1 MPFSWYSLQRVSSTI
16 FEVDVRPSQRV
27 LNRARDQNLTRSSLR
42 SYAGTSVDRDTANR
56 VSNRFTFA
64 QVKPGSDLNTE
75 LTN

>member
-1 MPFSWYSLQRVSSTI
+1 MSSTI
-16 FEVDVRPSQRV
+16 FEADVRASKGV
-27 LNRARDQNLTRSSLR
+27 LNRTRDQNLTCSGLR

-56 VSNRFTFA
+56 VSSRFTFA